1 MLKFFCKIEE
11 HCTVILSENLRSQ
24 KSHLLPI
31 LRILF
36 SATCGGE
43 LLRDS
48 GIWNLEFINVT
59 IGVIIAHNG
68 EYRVGGGQWC
78 GGTMKNKQ

>member
-1 MLKFFCKIEE
+1 ML
-11 HCTVILSENLRSQ
+11 
-24 KSHLLPI
+24 P
-31 LRILF
+31 
-36 SATCGGE
+36 GGE

-48 GIWNLEFINVT
+48 DIWNLEFINVT

-68 EYRVGGGQWC
+68 EYRVGGRAVVR

>member
-1 MLKFFCKIEE
+1 ML
-11 HCTVILSENLRSQ
+11 
-24 KSHLLPI
+24 P
-31 LRILF
+31 
-36 SATCGGE
+36 GGE

-68 EYRVGGGQWC
+68 EYRVGGGRGA

>member
-1 MLKFFCKIEE
+1 ML
-11 HCTVILSENLRSQ
+11 
-24 KSHLLPI
+24 P
-31 LRILF
+31 
-36 SATCGGE
+36 GGE

-68 EYRVGGGQWC
+68 EYRVGGVARDQWW
-78 GGTMKNKQ
+78 GDHEK

>member
-11 HCTVILSENLRSQ
+11 HCTVILSEKLRSQ
-24 KSHLLPI
+24 RAIYCQYCGSCSVLP
-31 LRILF
+31 
-36 SATCGGE
+36 GGE

-68 EYRVGGGQWC
+68 EYSVGGGDS
-78 GGTMKNKQ
+78 GGGGHEK